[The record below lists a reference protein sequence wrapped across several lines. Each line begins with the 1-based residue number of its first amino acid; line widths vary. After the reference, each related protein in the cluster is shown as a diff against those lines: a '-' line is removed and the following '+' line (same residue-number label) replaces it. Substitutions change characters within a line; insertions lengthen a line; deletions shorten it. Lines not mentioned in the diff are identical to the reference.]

1 MLFLGV
7 QILCQP
13 TVMIEHHVV
22 AINPALISRYDFLN
36 EYFVIVG
43 LFKKLQANVH
53 SISLCSSVIK
63 GGIRITLKL
72 NETSTSQKHLIT
84 QEIMMNGLLSTAHH

>member
-1 MLFLGV
+1 
-7 QILCQP
+7 
-13 TVMIEHHVV
+13 MIEHHVV

-53 SISLCSSVIK
+53 SIFLVFFGHQRRNKNNTKTKRDINKPKISDYSGDYDERTAVYRTSLSCVV
-63 GGIRITLKL
+63 
-72 NETSTSQKHLIT
+72 
-84 QEIMMNGLLSTAHH
+84 TA